1 MNKKREK
8 ERTRLERE
16 KLMSELDELSNIG
29 ESEREKD
36 LMNKQEM
43 ARILKSQ
50 MEDNQYRRE
59 MDKVERFYERRAS
72 ERAEQLYQE
81 KLRRE
86 MEYDQA
92 NLGKNLKRHNLKS
105 MNWFN

>member
-1 MNKKREK
+1 M
-8 ERTRLERE
+8 T
-16 KLMSELDELSNIG
+16 
-29 ESEREKD
+29 
-36 LMNKQEM
+36 
-43 ARILKSQ
+43 RILKSQ
-50 MEDNQYRRE
+50 MEDNHYRRE

-86 MEYDQA
+86 MEYEQA
-92 NLGKNLKRHNLKS
+92 NIGKNLKRHNLKS